1 MGEGSLKHKKI
12 TDLIPLLLTLP
23 ARASIME
30 SMNRMDTARRA
41 QVVRC
46 LIEGCS
52 VNSTVRMTGAAK
64 HTVLK
69 LLVELGA
76 ACSDFLNET
85 MRNLPCERLQAD
97 EIWAFVGCKQK
108 QVTNDTI
115 DHFGICGDVWTWTVI
130 DADTKLIPC
139 FMVGQ
144 RDPATARDFVED
156 LAGRLAKRVQLTTD
170 GLKLYVNSV
179 DRAFGENIDY
189 AMLVKIY
196 GEMDTQGQRRYSPAT
211 CIGCER
217 HAVTGDPDPDHIST
231 SHVERSNLTLRMGMR
246 RFTRLTNGFS
256 KKIDNHAAQIAIFMT
271 VYNFQRKHM
280 TLGTT
285 PAVKA
290 GIADHIWSIEEII
303 GLLEAKERKA
313 A

>member
-1 MGEGSLKHKKI
+1 
-12 TDLIPLLLTLP
+12 
-23 ARASIME
+23 
-30 SMNRMDTARRA
+30 MNRMDTVRRA

-52 VNSTVRMTGAAK
+52 INSTVRMTGVAK
-64 HTVLK
+64 NTILK

-76 ACSDFLNET
+76 ACVEFLDAT

-97 EIWAFVGCKQK
+97 EAWAFCYAKQK
-108 QVTNDTI
+108 NVKPE
-115 DHFGICGDVWTWTVI
+115 HFDDGGYAGDIWTWVAI

-139 FMVGQ
+139 WLIGQ
-144 RDPATARDFVED
+144 RDPIAARLFMED
-156 LAGRLAKRVQLTTD
+156 LASRMANRIQLTTD
-170 GLKLYVNSV
+170 GLKVYINAVKN
-179 DRAFGENIDY
+179 AFGDDIDY
-189 AMLVKIY
+189 AMLIKVY
-196 GEMDTQGQRRYSPAT
+196 SNTMEGQKRYSPAV

-217 HAVTGDPDPDHIST
+217 AEINGSPDPLHVNT
-231 SHVERSNLTLRMGMR
+231 SYVERQNLTMRMQMR

-256 KKIDNHAAQIAIFMT
+256 KKLENHAASVAVHFMA
-271 VYNFQRKHM
+271 YNFQRKHL

-285 PAVKA
+285 PAVNA

-303 GLLEAKERKA
+303 GLLERREKEQA